1 MENFNNNNNNN
12 NNNSNNNNNNK
23 KNIFIQGSCISIRNK
38 MLSMQVLL
46 LKTKKDKKTD
56 NNAIY
61 KLKKI
66 NASA

>member
-1 MENFNNNNNNN
+1 MMIIIIIIIIIIKIIIILIILIRTYLSRITE
-12 NNNSNNNNNNK
+12 SVRK
-23 KNIFIQGSCISIRNK
+23 KL
-38 MLSMQVLL
+38 LSMQVLL

-56 NNAIY
+56 NNTIY

>member
-1 MENFNNNNNNN
+1 
-12 NNNSNNNNNNK
+12 
-23 KNIFIQGSCISIRNK
+23 
-38 MLSMQVLL
+38 MQVLL

-56 NNAIY
+56 NNTIY